1 MFDWLRR
8 LISDTPPPAAKPLRP
23 SPQVEPEAPPSQAA
37 SRHFASDSVT
47 DLQRYQVDF
56 MFASWLFEAE
66 NHPDIFTNPTEDA
79 ILGALEEVVQSK
91 EAGAHL
97 VRRMP
102 GVIPQ
107 LLQSLRQPDF
117 SGAEI
122 ARKISHDHVLVA
134 EVLRLANTLAYSPG
148 KTITSI
154 DHAVMV
160 LGQDGLRQLI
170 TSVAFKPIIN
180 LNSGSFTRKLAPR
193 LWSQSERCAIVSRL
207 LARDETVDQLDAFL
221 AGLIQNIGLT
231 VSLRVIDKMTEG
243 GHPVGSATFCNAL
256 ASNGRALAV
265 NIASEWHFPDGVT
278 EAIREQEASGKALK
292 LSAVGKILLMG
303 DYLSKID
310 ILARNG
316 RLDIDDPQVLDGLSE
331 KERACLRELSAVE
344 ERDWVT
350 LAAPATRAG
359 AARSS

>member
-1 MFDWLRR
+1 MFNWLRR
-8 LISDTPPPAAKPLRP
+8 LIADPPAPVAKPVRTP
-23 SPQVEPEAPPSQAA
+23 AEVAPEAPSSPAT
-37 SRHFASDSVT
+37 SRHFASDNVT

-79 ILGALEEVVQSK
+79 ILGALDEVVQSK

-107 LLQSLRQPDF
+107 LLQSLRHPDF
-117 SGAEI
+117 SGADI

-134 EVLRLANTLAYSPG
+134 EVLRLANSIAYSPG
-148 KTITSI
+148 QAITRI

-160 LGQDGLRQLI
+160 LGQNGLRQLI
-170 TSVAFKPIIN
+170 ASVAFKPIIN

-193 LWSQSERCAIVSRL
+193 LWSQSERCATVSRL
-207 LARDETVDQLDAFL
+207 LARDEAVDQLDAFL

-231 VSLRVIDKMTEG
+231 VSLRVIDRMTEG

-265 NIASEWHFPDGVT
+265 NIASEWRFPDGVT
-278 EAIREQEASGKALK
+278 EAIREQEASGRSLS

-331 KERACLRELSAVE
+331 KERTCLRALSAVE

-350 LAAPATRAG
+350 LAAPSARAG
-359 AARSS
+359 KLG